1 MFATLLGYDSRD
13 KMEKRQGILR
23 AMQALP
29 DQVAGM
35 LGQVR
40 RSRKLIHVRGRERKV
55 GREER
60 EEDRGER
67 RREGERER
75 EGGRE
80 I

>member
-1 MFATLLGYDSRD
+1 MASTKAYTSQCLALAMFATLLGYDSKD

-40 RSRKLIHVRGRERKV
+40 GSLH
-55 GREER
+55 
-60 EEDRGER
+60 
-67 RREGERER
+67 
-75 EGGRE
+75 
-80 I
+80 